1 MNILLLKGYSYYQ
14 DHISSAAAAAGA
26 DNEDDD
32 EDGDEDGDDYGDGVN
47 ALDYKSKQDKQ
58 PSCKSQDTV
67 SLILMVNIM
76 VAVVAMKRRKQ
87 AGHDEKMLKMTNRQ
101 TTPMIDD

>member
-1 MNILLLKGYSYYQ
+1 MGFCHGGDLLGNRY
-14 DHISSAAAAAGA
+14 D
-26 DNEDDD
+26 
-32 EDGDEDGDDYGDGVN
+32 DGDDDGDDYGDGVN

-76 VAVVAMKRRKQ
+76 VAVVVMKRRKQ
-87 AGHDEKMLKMTNRQ
+87 AGHDEKMLKMTNR
-101 TTPMIDD
+101 